1 MDIVEFRE
9 YCLSLPDVEETLPF
23 DDSTLVYKVGGRMFA
38 MLMLEKPDH
47 FVVKCDPERAI
58 ILRDLYPQITAA
70 WHMNKRHWNDV
81 RFEGRLSDE
90 ALRRELRHS
99 YMLVVRQNVTP
110 KSLREQILADIA
122 TEGVVDDAERF
133 V

>member
-9 YCLSLPDVEETLPF
+9 YCLSLPDAEETLPF

-38 MLMLEKPDH
+38 MLMLERPDH

-58 ILRDLYPQITAA
+58 ILRDRYPQITAA

-81 RFEGRLSDE
+81 RFEGTLSNE
-90 ALRRELRHS
+90 AMRREVRHS
-99 YMLVVRQNVTP
+99 YMLVVKQNVTP
-110 KSLREQILADIA
+110 KALREEILAHIA

-133 V
+133 D

>member
-1 MDIVEFRE
+1 MDIIEFRE

-58 ILRDLYPQITAA
+58 LLRDSYPQVTAA

-81 RFEGRLSDE
+81 CFEGRLSDE

-110 KSLREQILADIA
+110 KALREEILSHITA
-122 TEGVVDDAERF
+122 EGVVDDAERF
-133 V
+133 M

>member
-58 ILRDLYPQITAA
+58 ILRDRYPQVTAA

-110 KSLREQILADIA
+110 KALREQILADIA

>member
-58 ILRDLYPQITAA
+58 ILRDRYPQITAA
-70 WHMNKRHWNDV
+70 WHMNKRRWNDV

-110 KSLREQILADIA
+110 KALREQILADIA

>member
-38 MLMLEKPDH
+38 MLALEKPDH
-47 FVVKCDPERAI
+47 FAVKCDPERAI
-58 ILRDLYPQITAA
+58 ILRDRYPQITAG
-70 WHMNKRHWNDV
+70 WHLNKRHWNDV
-81 RFEGRLSDE
+81 RFEGGLSDE

-99 YMLVVRQNVTP
+99 YMLVVKHNVTP
-110 KSLREQILADIA
+110 KALREQILADILS
-122 TEGVVDDAERF
+122 EGIIDYAERF
-133 V
+133 D

>member
-58 ILRDLYPQITAA
+58 ILRDRYPQITAA

-110 KSLREQILADIA
+110 KALREQILADIA

>member
-58 ILRDLYPQITAA
+58 ILRDRYPQITAA